1 MFSILLFD
9 QIYPR
14 KQQTT
19 DPKYSIYNDLIGKI
33 CPLDDNVHKILK
45 VAGTCDSLYR
55 KQLNQLEPTN
65 FLYTKHNLIQDPTSA
80 VLTNYPNC

>member
-1 MFSILLFD
+1 MHCSLMFSILLFD
-9 QIYPR
+9 QISPH

-45 VAGTCDSLYR
+45 VAGTCERL
-55 KQLNQLEPTN
+55 QEHVIV
-65 FLYTKHNLIQDPTSA
+65 YTENS
-80 VLTNYPNC
+80 